1 MYPSRSISLKK
12 TAFKADKDIDLN
24 YFGTGWAKVYLE
36 KMAVFFANIGP
47 TRYTPIRHSNIY
59 GHYDKLDL
67 EHSHVFGAAVNKILN
82 CKDGEITLWGDG
94 SEQRD
99 LLYITDLVR
108 FVRLAIGKKMS
119 LFA

>member
-1 MYPSRSISLKK
+1 MWNICFLSSLKK
-12 TAFKADKDIDLN
+12 QRVHDDIISHIDMRPS
-24 YFGTGWAKVYLE
+24 Y
-36 KMAVFFANIGP
+36 
-47 TRYTPIRHSNIY
+47 NIY